1 MSTTIHPPQREPR
14 RQAQRPSQGIT
25 KPPRRDGAAVAA
37 GAQDEA
43 PDWFES
49 EQPLGRLWVFDLQR
63 LKRRAKTRLLLIFA
77 ITFALTGAAA
87 RKFSKRGASYD
98 ATVFLSFD
106 ESALSS
112 GRNSVPGRELTQYVA
127 NVLITDKALAE
138 LANRRNLHPLRK
150 KLGDEYAVNELRM
163 QIELESI
170 QNDYAE
176 RRVADTARTA
186 TVQITVY
193 GESPEEATMLANDI
207 GEIAVKSSQERGI
220 VEARALADD
229 VERTIDNLRQRVTE
243 LSREMLAAKN
253 ALAEARASGDPD
265 KIADASVRNEQADAE
280 WRRADTAL
288 TETTRVSA
296 FEASAEALQRAGLG
310 VNARIIDGKN
320 AGGLVDLRT
329 GLAMAVIFVF
339 FGSLIAV
346 SLLVAAFDSR
356 IHDADDVS
364 RLGIPVLGQVPDFPG
379 QTMGSLRQRGVRR
392 HRVPSFL
399 RWLRS

>member
-1 MSTTIHPPQREPR
+1 M
-14 RQAQRPSQGIT
+14 
-25 KPPRRDGAAVAA
+25 
-37 GAQDEA
+37 
-43 PDWFES
+43 
-49 EQPLGRLWVFDLQR
+49 
-63 LKRRAKTRLLLIFA
+63 
-77 ITFALTGAAA
+77 
-87 RKFSKRGASYD
+87 
-98 ATVFLSFD
+98 
-106 ESALSS
+106 
-112 GRNSVPGRELTQYVA
+112 PGRELTQYVS

-150 KLGDEYAVNELRM
+150 KLGDEYAINELRM
-163 QIELESI
+163 QMELESI

-176 RRVADTARTA
+176 RRVANTARTA

-207 GEIAVKSSQERGI
+207 GEIAVKTSQERGI
-220 VEARALADD
+220 IEARALADD
-229 VERTIDNLRQRVTE
+229 VERTVEELRERVAA
-243 LSREMLAAKN
+243 LARDQLEAKN
-253 ALAEARASGDPD
+253 ELALARASEDPD
-265 KIADASVRNEQADAE
+265 KIAEASVRYEQADAE

-296 FEASAEALQRAGLG
+296 IEASAEALQRAGQG

-329 GLAMAVIFVF
+329 SLAIAVTFVF
-339 FGSLIAV
+339 FGSLVAV

-379 QTMGSLRQRGVRR
+379 QTMGSLRQRGVDR